1 MGSKNQNLFAPMEEQ
16 LTTELKQES
25 KSVAQNF
32 ANEPVQITIEE
43 HLNVEISRDGIIY
56 ILIKIT

>member
-1 MGSKNQNLFAPMEEQ
+1 MEEQ